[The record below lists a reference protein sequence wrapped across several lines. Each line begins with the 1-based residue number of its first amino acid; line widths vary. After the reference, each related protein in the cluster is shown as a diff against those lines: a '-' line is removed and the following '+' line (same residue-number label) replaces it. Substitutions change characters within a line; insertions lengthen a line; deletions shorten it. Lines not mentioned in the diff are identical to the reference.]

1 MSEVSF
7 AVLDVAPEPY
17 AAAPILAARV
27 AVSADAPVHAIAL
40 RCQVRIEPHRRRYTD
55 AEAAG
60 LVDLFGGRERW
71 SSTQHSFVWLQCA
84 ALVQGF
90 AETCEATLPMP
101 CTYDFEVAASK
112 YLHALEEGTVP
123 LVFLFSGTLFTKGAG
138 GFGVQQ
144 IPWDREDR
152 YDLPVSVWR
161 DLIRMHFPNTG
172 WVRLGRET
180 LEALAEY
187 KSTRGLVGLD
197 EAVTELLAQTREQ
210 AR

>member
-1 MSEVSF
+1 MTEVSF
-7 AVLDVAPEPY
+7 AVRGVAPEPY
-17 AAAPILAARV
+17 AASPILSARV
-27 AVSADAPVHAIAL
+27 GVSADAPVHAIAL
-40 RCQVRIEPHRRRYTD
+40 RCQVRIEPHRRRYTE

-71 SSTQHSFVWLQCA
+71 SATQRSFVWMQCA
-84 ALVQGF
+84 AVVPGF
-90 AETCEATLPMP
+90 AGTGEVTLPMP

-112 YLHALEEGTVP
+112 YLHALDEGTVP
-123 LVFLFSGTLFTKGAG
+123 LVFLFSGTVFTKGTG

-144 IPWDREDR
+144 IPWDREDH

-172 WVRLGRET
+172 WVRLGRDT
-180 LEALAEY
+180 LEALAGY
-187 KSTRGLVGLD
+187 KSERGLVGLD
-197 EAVTELLAQTREQ
+197 EAVTELLAQAREQ